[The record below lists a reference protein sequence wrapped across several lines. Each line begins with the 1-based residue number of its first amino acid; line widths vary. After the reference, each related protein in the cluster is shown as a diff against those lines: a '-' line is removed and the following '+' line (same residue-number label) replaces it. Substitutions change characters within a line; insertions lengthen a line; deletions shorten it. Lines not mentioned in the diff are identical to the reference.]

1 MVDFVVCPSC
11 GGGHWRWGLG
21 VINCRERERERER
34 ERFKKRE
41 NVKGRKIIYA

>member
-21 VINCRERERERER
+21 VINCRERERERFR
-34 ERFKKRE
+34 KRE
-41 NVKGRKIIYA
+41 NVKRRKIIYA